1 MIADVVV
8 VGAKPVGGTVG
19 GLIASAGF
27 DVLIIEKNWLPRRNK
42 VCGGAVAKNYFVELD
57 LPKEI
62 IEKESSELVLYFP
75 NERIERA
82 LSRLGNTTASFQ

>member
-27 DVLIIEKNWLPRRNK
+27 DVLIIEKNWLEHYFCPFQRNP
-42 VCGGAVAKNYFVELD
+42 FQ
-57 LPKEI
+57 
-62 IEKESSELVLYFP
+62 SSVVGLSVNSMLY
-75 NERIERA
+75 
-82 LSRLGNTTASFQ
+82 LGCTNTIM